1 MFKFLIILP
10 SLLLKKTVY
19 FFRFRSAI
27 LPKRKTLS
35 TRNMSP
41 AGDDIVSDHD
51 RKFIELRKEC
61 VTKSWLNKSLAG
73 RIVVNLMR
81 MNTKRV
87 EVDFVCKSFS
97 CSWIRLPINKCSW
110 ISNWMEINARI
121 FILHIIFRRRVPTE
135 IQNWLEFSV
144 GKYCAGKMNA
154 MRMSVSNSVD
164 SASVRL
170 AQHEVK
176 SHDAEWKF
184 RVLCPACVRKLNN
197 SAWFGHFW
205 HFTRKASWT

>member
-41 AGDDIVSDHD
+41 AEDDIVSDHD

-144 GKYCAGKMNA
+144 KILRWQNEC
-154 MRMSVSNSVD
+154 
-164 SASVRL
+164 
-170 AQHEVK
+170 HENECVK
-176 SHDAEWKF
+176 FS
-184 RVLCPACVRKLNN
+184 
-197 SAWFGHFW
+197 WFGECEVGTTWSEISRCRMKIPSFMPSL
-205 HFTRKASWT
+205 RSKIE

>member
-61 VTKSWLNKSLAG
+61 VTKSWLNKSVG
-73 RIVVNLMR
+73 RANCCEFDADEHQTSRSGFCLQ
-81 MNTKRV
+81 
-87 EVDFVCKSFS
+87 
-97 CSWIRLPINKCSW
+97 
-110 ISNWMEINARI
+110 
-121 FILHIIFRRRVPTE
+121 IIF
-135 IQNWLEFSV
+135 LF
-144 GKYCAGKMNA
+144 
-154 MRMSVSNSVD
+154 
-164 SASVRL
+164 
-170 AQHEVK
+170 
-176 SHDAEWKF
+176 
-184 RVLCPACVRKLNN
+184 LNPI
-197 SAWFGHFW
+197 
-205 HFTRKASWT
+205 TY